1 MTIVNCEVEGADGH
15 ADVHVVRVQHNAFLC
30 APSHKLEAAGAGV
43 LDVLCYDCAN
53 PGTQVALQGC

>member
-1 MTIVNCEVEGADGH
+1 MVVHDM
-15 ADVHVVRVQHNAFLC
+15 HVVHVQHNAFLC
-30 APSHKLEAAGAGV
+30 APSHKLAAAEAGV